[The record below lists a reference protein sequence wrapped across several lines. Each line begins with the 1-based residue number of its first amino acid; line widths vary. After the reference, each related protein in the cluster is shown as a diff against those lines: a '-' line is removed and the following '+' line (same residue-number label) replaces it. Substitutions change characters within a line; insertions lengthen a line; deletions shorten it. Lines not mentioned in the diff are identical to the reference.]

1 MLASN
6 HVPRGGSCDVAFTDT
21 GSMSNRAEP
30 PGNRGLLVASG
41 LSGGGAERRA
51 ELVAT
56 SIPHLDVAVFLG
68 EAERGTGTP
77 CEILGWRGRLSY
89 PLMVFRLRRLLVTGS
104 YKVAIAFGGYP
115 NLVLWFASRFMRN
128 PPRIVL
134 TEITR
139 PTTNLNSDPNPLRRA
154 VARAFFRLA
163 YSSADLFAAN
173 SIDGIRE
180 SVEDFGVQTHRA
192 VRLFNPVDSGRLRR
206 LAAEPFPTTPRS
218 DFLIVFSCRFDAM
231 KRADTLLLA
240 VSQIPGALRWKL
252 IIIGDGAQ
260 RPQIISSIHARGLED
275 RVVMTGWLS
284 NPFPLISAG
293 DVFVHCSE
301 WEGFSNSVIEAMF
314 LDVPVVTSY
323 CSTDAREMCE
333 AGAAIGYEVGDA
345 RALADIL
352 GNLIEHPHLL
362 TEVRNR
368 AKAYRARFE
377 VDVAIEGYR
386 DLLRRAGLDTTNSP

>member
-1 MLASN
+1 
-6 HVPRGGSCDVAFTDT
+6 
-21 GSMSNRAEP
+21 MSNYLP
-30 PGNRGLLVASG
+30 HQNKGLLVASG

-51 ELVAT
+51 ALVANA
-56 SIPHLDVAVFLG
+56 IPHLDVAVFLA
-68 EAERGTGTP
+68 EAGQGIRMP
-77 CEILGWRGRLSY
+77 RKILGWRGRLSY
-89 PLMVFRLRRLLVTGS
+89 PMMVLRLRRLLVTGS

-139 PTTNLNSDPNPLRRA
+139 PTTNLNSDPNPFRRA
-154 VARAFFRLA
+154 LARACFRLA
-163 YSSADLFAAN
+163 YSRADLFAAN

-180 SVEDFGVQTHRA
+180 SVEDFGVPAQRA
-192 VRLFNPVDSGRLRR
+192 VRLFNPVDSVRLRR
-206 LAAEPFPTTPRS
+206 LAAEPSTTAPS
-218 DFLIVFSCRFDAM
+218 CDFLIVFSCRFDAM

-240 VSQIPGALRWKL
+240 VSHIPRTRGWKV

-260 RPQIISSIHARGLED
+260 RHQIASTIQARGLED
-275 RVVMTGWLS
+275 RVIMTGWLN
-284 NPFPLISAG
+284 NPFPLIAKG

-345 RALADIL
+345 GALADIL
-352 GNLIEHPHLL
+352 ANMIEHPHLL
-362 TEVRNR
+362 TEVKNR
-368 AKAYRARFE
+368 ARAYRARFE
-377 VDVAIEGYR
+377 VEAAMEGYR
-386 DLLRRAGLDTTNSP
+386 DLLQRAGLDTAKSR